1 MKPLGLSICVS
12 IVIPAE
18 GHAPLPSSTTSV
30 YPPTMQAPDSRLER
44 LLRTRMLRG
53 ALLVLI
59 AIILA
64 VNCVWAAQAV
74 AAWRQGY
81 APSDGQQQLLLQRLN
96 STRLSVEVSRVGDE
110 QGERSTYVVNAQL
123 LGPDGGGGSGGG
135 NQTTQAQ
142 QAAQAGAAASAAAA
156 AEQLLDDPPSEQG
169 RLRQQEQQQQEQQEQ
184 QGGQQQGSSFV
195 AQLKG
200 MGSALG
206 LIDAHERG
214 SVGKKGGPGSGKA
227 AQPPSEPVADPSRS
241 PPPSPLPPPSPPP
254 HRCVAAR
261 LGVIPGAAARQPL
274 LLIVLIH
281 AVPANL
287 LHSPRLPAA
296 GRC

>member
-1 MKPLGLSICVS
+1 
-12 IVIPAE
+12 
-18 GHAPLPSSTTSV
+18 
-30 YPPTMQAPDSRLER
+30 MQAPDSRLER

-123 LGPDGGGGSGGG
+123 LGPDGGGGGSGGG

-142 QAAQAGAAASAAAA
+142 QAAQAGAAAAAAAA
-156 AEQLLDDPPSEQG
+156 AEQLLDDSPSEQE
-169 RLRQQEQQQQEQQEQ
+169 RQRQQEQQQQEQQGQ

-200 MGSALG
+200 MGSSLG

-214 SVGKKGGPGSGKA
+214 SVGKKGGPGSGQA
-227 AQPPSEPVADPSRS
+227 AQPPSESVPTPSRS
-241 PPPSPLPPPSPPP
+241 PPPSPSPPPPPPP

-274 LLIVLIH
+274 LLLLLIQ
-281 AVPANL
+281 AVPAL
-287 LHSPRLPAA
+287 LLCPYLPPA